1 MDHSEALRTKAAER
15 YLLGELTGEPR
26 EEFEEHIFNCEE
38 CTEDIRLGAAFIE
51 NARKELARVPGAGTA
66 RAEAEGWWRGW
77 LRPAFAVPAFALLL
91 LVIGYQSAVVIP
103 QLKSAGSAATTPQA
117 LRTFSFLT
125 GNSRGS
131 GPVKVSVASNQPFG
145 IFLDVPPQGHFDSY
159 VCEFENESGA
169 TELSI
174 PVTAEQAKETV
185 QLLIPARR
193 LGEGNHVLVVR
204 GLASSQPPAANKT
217 EVARYSFRLESIQ

>member
-15 YLLGELTGEPR
+15 YLLGELLGEPR
-26 EEFEEHIFNCEE
+26 EEFEEHIFSCLE
-38 CTEDIRLGAAFIE
+38 CAEDIRMGAVFIE
-51 NARKELARVPGAGTA
+51 NARKELAGVAGAGTVQ
-66 RAEAEGWWRGW
+66 AEAKEWWSGW
-77 LRPAFAVPAFALLL
+77 LRPAFAVPVFALLL
-91 LVIGYQSAVVIP
+91 LIIGYQNAVVIP

-117 LRTFSFLT
+117 LRNFSLLT
-125 GNSRGS
+125 SNSRGD
-131 GPVKVSVASNQPFG
+131 GALNISVAPNQPFG
-145 IFLDVPPQGHFDSY
+145 IFLDIPPQGHFDSY

-193 LGEGNHVLVVR
+193 LGQGNHVLVVR
-204 GLASSQPPAANKT
+204 GVASSEAAAANKT
-217 EVARYSFRLESIQ
+217 EVARYPFRLESFQ